1 MKAAAA
7 FVLFLIG
14 SAAATEAKDPQ
25 DKATLDTITVEAQR
39 ERAAVQRR
47 VRSFVSAIALAP
59 LQEKL
64 TLWQTQT
71 PICPLVGG
79 LPHDHGEFIL
89 TRISQIAA
97 AAGARLAPNFCKPN
111 LYVVVTANANSLVTE
126 WSKRE
131 PSLFADPDGTKIRSF
146 LKSPKPI
153 RVWYNAELFNNDGR
167 PIAIDFQSGLPMTP
181 SSGAPFKWSEMP
193 GLVSV
198 VILVDSRRTA
208 GISFGQLADYVAMAG
223 LAKLRLD
230 ANVGDAPTIL
240 QLFSS
245 SEKAPPQGLSPWDE
259 SFLKALYH
267 TDQTDRTQLAAIKI
281 AVVQDVAP

>member
-1 MKAAAA
+1 VKAAAA
-7 FVLFLIG
+7 LLLLALG
-14 SAAATEAKDPQ
+14 GAAADEKAAPQ

-39 ERAAVQRR
+39 QRADEQRR

-59 LQEKL
+59 FQEKL
-64 TLWQTQT
+64 TRWQSQT

-89 TRISQIAA
+89 ARISQIAA
-97 AAGARLAPNFCKPN
+97 AAGAPLAPNFCKPN
-111 LYVVVTANANSLVTE
+111 LYIVVTSDADTLVKE

-131 PSLFADPDGTKIRSF
+131 PYLFADPDGTRIRKF
-146 LKSPKPI
+146 LSSSKPV
-153 RVWYNAELFNNDGR
+153 RVWYNAELFNDEGR
-167 PIAIDFQSGLPMTP
+167 PIVINWQTGLPITP
-181 SSGAPFKWSEMP
+181 SSGYQFRWSEMP

-198 VILVDSRRTA
+198 VILVDSRRA
-208 GISFGQLADYVAMAG
+208 ADVSFGQMADYLAMAG
-223 LAKLRLD
+223 LAKVRLD

-245 SEKAPPQGLSPWDE
+245 SGKAPPTGLSPWDE

-267 TDQTDRTQLAAIKI
+267 TDQTDRLQLSQVKI
-281 AVVQDVAP
+281 AVVHDVAP

>member
-1 MKAAAA
+1 MKAAVALALLLFGGAA
-7 FVLFLIG
+7 V
-14 SAAATEAKDPQ
+14 AEDTEPQ
-25 DKATLDTITVEAQR
+25 DKAALETITVEAQR
-39 ERAAVQRR
+39 ERIVIQRR
-47 VRSFVSAIALAP
+47 VRSFVSAIAVAP
-59 LQEKL
+59 LQQKL
-64 TLWQTQT
+64 TRWQNQT

-89 TRISQIAA
+89 GRISQVAA

-111 LYVVVTANANSLVTE
+111 LYVVVTADSDSLIKE
-126 WSKRE
+126 WSERE
-131 PSLFADPDGTKIRSF
+131 PVLFADPDGTQMRSF
-146 LKSPKPI
+146 LASSKPI
-153 RVWYNAELFNNDGR
+153 RVWYETVLFNEDGR
-167 PIAIDFQSGLPMTP
+167 SIAIDWQSGLPITH

-245 SEKAPPQGLSPWDE
+245 AKAPPQGLSPWDE

-267 TDQTDRTQLAAIKI
+267 TDQTNRMQLSAIKI
-281 AVVQDVAP
+281 AVVRDVAP